1 MSLTV
6 RLSFGAWSELFSRRM
21 GAFSERSAIPVLC
34 LLYFP
39 PNTLW
44 IRNLLHTSG
53 SRKFISHFCHN
64 DHFLLERYGN
74 HHKNIKSCI
83 YRGYLCL
90 LIDRIPVL
98 CYPTVRQLSN
108 CIADGRRKYA
118 DKGNYPIYHA
128 NQDTWEF
135 IFDHHARLGVCD
147 GMCKGLLAEGDLI
160 WGGATPS
167 SGMRKKSTVSGS
179 VFMTIGAAPDLRSI

>member
-1 MSLTV
+1 MQGSMSLTV

-83 YRGYLCL
+83 YRGYLCRL
-90 LIDRIPVL
+90 LTGYLYCVILQLDNCLTVLRMGGGNIRTREIIRSTMPIRIRGNSYLIITRGSAYVTG
-98 CYPTVRQLSN
+98 CAKVFW
-108 CIADGRRKYA
+108 RRE
-118 DKGNYPIYHA
+118 I
-128 NQDTWEF
+128 
-135 IFDHHARLGVCD
+135 
-147 GMCKGLLAEGDLI
+147 
-160 WGGATPS
+160 
-167 SGMRKKSTVSGS
+167 
-179 VFMTIGAAPDLRSI
+179 